1 MGEDIDVALK
11 HNLHALVSGRMGEHQ
26 FSSPVSLGS
35 CTIGTDMGSGTCF
48 PSRLTI
54 ETTNNLIMSAP
65 PAMFLST
72 ACTASSGVA
81 GWGNSFT
88 KSGGTVS
95 AT

>member
-11 HNLHALVSGRMGEHQ
+11 HNLHALVSGRHQ

-54 ETTNNLIMSAP
+54 ETTNN
-65 PAMFLST
+65 FNV
-72 ACTASSGVA
+72 CTASDVFIHGLHRLFWR
-81 GWGNSFT
+81 GWLGQ
-88 KSGGTVS
+88 
-95 AT
+95 